1 MAVASNLPS
10 KLTLAERAKSQA
22 VNFMSVNLKTREFA
36 EIGINNISH
45 LFSVICTK
53 NGSEEPNYSD
63 LVPEMGL
70 EPIWISPFDFK
81 SNAYTNSAIRA

>member
-1 MAVASNLPS
+1 MIFPNGL
-10 KLTLAERAKSQA
+10 
-22 VNFMSVNLKTREFA
+22 SVNLKTREFA

>member
-22 VNFMSVNLKTREFA
+22 INFISVDLKAGEFA
-36 EIGINNISH
+36 EIGTNNISH
-45 LFSVICTK
+45 LSSVIFTK
-53 NGSEEPNYSD
+53 NGSEKPNYSD